1 MEKKTKDSKS
11 TGTSLVERPQS
22 QNLQKAESNGDI
34 TPSEL
39 LRMAV
44 VNGAEPDRLE
54 RLMDLHIKWEANQA
68 RKAYIAAMTRF
79 REQCP
84 TISKDKSVSFGQTNY
99 NFAGLASTIDKI
111 KNLMSECGLSH
122 SWRIHQVETF
132 ISVTCRVTHIDGHS
146 EETTMSALPDDSGK
160 KNAIQQIA
168 STVSYLERYTMFA
181 MLGLASQDMDND
193 GNGGGNDNGKS
204 SQQKMIE
211 KLITESHEKFAEL
224 NKAVLSKGSVIDFE
238 LFKDALRATYNEL
251 APEQRKG
258 FVWTADNI
266 EDLVKWID
274 INSVIKKG

>member
-1 MEKKTKDSKS
+1 METKTKDKQS
-11 TGTSLVERPQS
+11 TGTSLVERPPS
-22 QNLQKAESNGDI
+22 QNLQNTESNGDI

-54 RLMDLHIKWEANQA
+54 KLMDLHIKWEANQA
-68 RKAYIAAMTRF
+68 RKAYIAAMTMF
-79 REQCP
+79 REYCP
-84 TISKDKSVSFGQTNY
+84 AITKSKDVDFENRTGGRTSYKY
-99 NFAGLASTIDKI
+99 AGLASTIDTI
-111 KNLMSECGLSH
+111 KTLMSKCGLSH

-168 STVSYLERYTMFA
+168 STVSYLERYTLFA

-193 GNGGGNDNGKS
+193 GAGASNGNGKT

-211 KLITESHEKFAEL
+211 KLITESHEKYAEA
-224 NKAVLSKGSVIDFE
+224 NNAEVDFE

-258 FVWTADNI
+258 FTWTADNI